1 MLKENYNINLD
12 VNGQKLNVQFN
23 RGDLFRLTNFL
34 VLPFWALM
42 IIAPRAGITKK
53 LMNGRL
59 IFILLGGIYTTL
71 LVDAA
76 TSKSGEG
83 SVAELLNPTLDGV
96 ARLLSTPQGAF
107 TGWTHFLA
115 FDLFVGRW
123 IYQDS
128 LQRGKTARIALLLT
142 LFAGP
147 LGLLFYLVTSGK
159 KVDSKQ
165 S

>member
-1 MLKENYNINLD
+1 MLKENYNLNVEL
-12 VNGQKLNVQFN
+12 NGQKLNVQFN

-53 LMNGRL
+53 LMNSRL
-59 IFILLGGIYTTL
+59 IFILLGGIYAAL
-71 LVDAA
+71 LVDAVS
-76 TSKSGEG
+76 SKSGEG
-83 SVAELLNPTLDGV
+83 SATELLNPTLEGIT
-96 ARLLSTPQGAF
+96 RLLGTPQGAF
-107 TGWTHFLA
+107 TGWAHFLA

-128 LQRGKTARIALLLT
+128 LQRGKTARLALLLT

-159 KVDSKQ
+159 KVDSNQ
-165 S
+165 